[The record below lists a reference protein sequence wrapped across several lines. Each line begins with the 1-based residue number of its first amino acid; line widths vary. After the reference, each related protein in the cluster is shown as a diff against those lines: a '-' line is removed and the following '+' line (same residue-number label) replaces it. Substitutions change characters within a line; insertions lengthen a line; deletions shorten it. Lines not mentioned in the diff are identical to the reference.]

1 MKKYKVR
8 YQDLS
13 IKNKKKKLNYI
24 RVLKKVMQSGQFLMG
39 PELYNLE
46 KKISYMCD
54 RKYAVGTASGTDAL
68 YLSLRAIGIKKGDE
82 VITTPLSWV
91 SSSNAIVLNQATPVF
106 VDIKDDLNIDE
117 KKIQKK
123 ITKKTKAILFV
134 NFTGNTCNF
143 KELVSIAKK
152 NNLKLIEDAAQS
164 FGSYESKQI
173 SGSVGDISCFS
184 INPMK
189 ILSSFGE
196 SGMILTN
203 NKNYFK
209 KINILRYVG
218 TINKENCIYP
228 SLNFKMDT
236 LQAGFILENLKNV
249 KSKIKIRNKLAKEY
263 IKKLTK
269 KVQIP
274 IIKPQNVHS
283 FYSFTILANKRDE
296 LKNYLEKNGIETK
309 IKHKPLI
316 PHQKAYSIYFK
327 NDIPN
332 AERIIKKILCLP
344 LYEGLSISKLNYI
357 VKNINKFYN

>member
-1 MKKYKVR
+1 
-8 YQDLS
+8 
-13 IKNKKKKLNYI
+13 
-24 RVLKKVMQSGQFLMG
+24 MQSGQFLMG
-39 PELYNLE
+39 PELYKLE
-46 KKISYMCD
+46 KKISYLCG

-82 VITTPLSWV
+82 VITTPLSWI
-91 SSSNAIVLNQATPVF
+91 SSSNAIVMNQATPVF

-117 KKIQKK
+117 KKIQNK

-143 KELVSIAKK
+143 KKLVSISKK

-196 SGMILTN
+196 SGMIVTN
-203 NKNYFK
+203 NKDYFK

-218 TINKENCIYP
+218 TIDKENCIYP

-236 LQAGFILENLKNV
+236 LQAGFILENLKYL
-249 KSKIKIRNKLAKEY
+249 KSKIKIRNELAKQY
-263 IKKLTK
+263 IKKLTN
-269 KVQIP
+269 KVQVP
-274 IIKPQNVHS
+274 IIKPENVHS
-283 FYSFTILANKRDE
+283 FYSFTILANKKR
-296 LKNYLEKNGIETK
+296 
-309 IKHKPLI
+309 
-316 PHQKAYSIYFK
+316 
-327 NDIPN
+327 
-332 AERIIKKILCLP
+332 
-344 LYEGLSISKLNYI
+344 
-357 VKNINKFYN
+357 